1 MSFKSIGTF
10 ISDIQKLKGVAEP
23 LDAIKTAA
31 EGLKGVPNIFK
42 KIAISKSGL
51 TGDFAAAAADV
62 AGLAAAETG
71 ASAATV
77 GFGAALSAA
86 GAAAKAFFVAL
97 ATNPVTYIAAG
108 LAVALAATYKIAHA
122 FDDAVEQ
129 AQNSA
134 SEYQSSQTELSSLN
148 SELETTNSRIKE
160 IQASGTISLTD
171 EAELSKLKSQR
182 SELENQI
189 QLQKQL
195 KDGNQQTA
203 VRDAEKVLTYGNSQ
217 YEGLSHSPHQGTFN
231 TNILDRAQTDLSKLQ
246 ELQAKK
252 KDLESKLLQANYGSA
267 GYKSISKELKKNQSA
282 IDKYSESLSEKTTT
296 IQDQYDTLFSAYQD
310 GNLSSSQIETM
321 RNAYQVL
328 SDIGSVNMTGTEKS
342 LNNLNTF
349 FSSDMGHSGIED
361 YLTRV
366 AKSGGD
372 VNEALA
378 HLGLTAKDLG
388 TNNKD
393 LRAYFNDI
401 AKAAEDASSSVQKV
415 DGSFSGIASAFES
428 QNGGDNLDSF
438 LDFLSKANQLKKAG
452 KTGTDDF
459 QSVSTFMSGSTDI
472 KSSLENYQKNVDYL
486 EKYLSKDKEGTY
498 STTESGMKQWAKDI
512 TEVGNNALAAG
523 KQIETT
529 DDLAKELGTS
539 AGVLELALSAFQDY
553 DISTPFDNLP
563 RAAEN
568 LEKAK
573 AELTSLQEL
582 YDSMDAGDTKK
593 ALGESIDSFQA
604 QIDAANGDLSKL
616 DKDIVL
622 NMKLTYDLAEIQAQI
637 DHVQDIVTN
646 SGDNQSKSENL
657 AELIALKEQKNK
669 ILLEGMNL
677 TEEAVITISPKYKMA
692 NDSIGKLQ
700 GLLATGKDF
709 DGNQLSEKAIVS
721 IQTQISNLSSIKGE
735 ILTAFRDAHPEITAE
750 TDTSVAEATFNEW
763 INSEEGKKV
772 EAKVEAKTD
781 EALQQIADLMGI
793 DLGELKVKLGLD
805 STDAD
810 NKLKATEQSMQS
822 LDDSKVINLSAEDN
836 ASGTIQS
843 VASSVLGIPENE
855 VTNLIAQD
863 DMTGVVLACAS
874 YLGDLPTSVMTQ
886 MMAQD
891 NASGAFQVAVDY
903 VRQLNTTTTTTT
915 TTSGTDGVVAQ
926 LGLVSSAKDSA
937 SGSATVNVSSSGAT
951 STTGQLGTVKAAAS
965 AVGSSNPIVR
975 VAANAAQAISTLG
988 AVSAIRIAG
997 KQFKVAAKDAASN
1010 TLRSIANKVSG
1021 LKGKTITITTI
1032 LKTIKETVF
1041 GGGGNG
1047 KSFNGTA
1054 HFNGTARSQQNSH
1067 ANGTA
1072 KASGDWSLKKDQ
1084 TSLIN
1089 ELGPEIVVRDGKWH
1103 TFNNGYPTFAKLRRG
1118 DIVFN
1123 HKQTEELLKRGYVT
1137 NSHARVYGTNAN
1149 GSPTAF
1155 ASGTAFA
1162 DGSNKNSVDWIEI
1175 VLKRLSTALDK
1186 FTTAAENAYRQ
1197 LDERTAAYAQAIS
1210 QAQKNLAGQRSAYT
1224 AYMKAANEVK
1234 LSESLKARV
1243 RDGGYYVYD
1252 GYSDNEQKL
1261 IEQYKK
1267 YWEAAQDVA
1276 QDIVELDQKIAKLYT
1291 DQFSAIEK
1299 HFDNEMSMLED
1310 YQTEYENKVSIA
1322 EARGHFASSLN
1333 YEDQLAMQQR
1343 IRDKYVLEMNE
1354 LQTQLDKAVSS
1365 GAVKQWSD
1373 EWWSMRLKIEDC
1385 VIGIQKV
1392 DKSVADLQQTMRE
1405 LDWDKFDWAEDRI
1418 SQLTQESDFLID
1430 LLDGKKTVNDD
1441 GSFTDEGNAIA
1452 GLHAANYATYTHQAR
1467 DYADAI
1473 KKIDAELANDP
1484 SNQNLVERREKLLE
1498 LQQKAIKSA
1507 KDEKDAIGD
1516 LIEDGIKKQQDA
1528 FKDLVDSYQDALDSA
1543 KDLYDYQKKIAS
1555 ATEKVSTLEKQL
1567 NAYSGDDSEETRAT
1581 IQKLQKELKE
1591 AQEDLED
1598 TEYDQYVSDLKKLT
1612 DQLQTEHED
1621 FLNARL
1627 DDLQAAV
1634 DEFINSSNIN
1644 SSEIMDTLNKV
1655 SGDVGY
1661 TISDT
1666 LTKSFNTSTNTLGE
1680 LINNV
1685 DISISTLASKIE
1697 SWIRRSNS
1705 ALGHIT
1711 NIKKALYQPSKNTTV
1726 SGKGSKSKN
1735 YKAQGYA
1742 NGGFIAGL
1750 KKVTFDNGDDM
1761 ITVNT
1766 LKKGE
1771 AVLTP
1776 EQTRILTKIAS
1787 VSSNLYDAALS
1798 ASTIPS
1804 LTKMLTA
1811 QPSSNLTSVEVP
1823 NINVTFSL
1831 PNVTNYQEFMNQMQK
1846 DKQYERMMKDM
1857 VLGCI
1862 SGKNSLSKNNY
1873 HWK

>member
-1 MSFKSIGTF
+1 MGSAIT
-10 ISDIQKLKGVAEP
+10 
-23 LDAIKTAA
+23 DANIRELAKDLQ
-31 EGLKGVPNIFK
+31 GIPNIFK
-42 KIAISKSGL
+42 KLAISKSGL
-51 TGDFAAAAADV
+51 TGEAAAAAADV

-97 ATNPVTYIAAG
+97 ATNPITYLVAG
-108 LAVALAATYKIAHA
+108 LTVAAAIAYKTAHA

-160 IQASGTISLTD
+160 IQTSGTISLTD
-171 EAELSKLKSQR
+171 EAELSKLKAQR
-182 SELENQI
+182 TELEQQI
-189 QLQKQL
+189 ALQKQL
-195 KDGNQQTA
+195 NKGKQQTA
-203 VRDAEKVLTYGNSQ
+203 ARDATKVLTDKDIKDTSWDALKSLG
-217 YEGLSHSPHQGTFN
+217 GLHSPHQGAAKVDV
-231 TNILDRAQTDLSKLQ
+231 LESAKSDLSKLQ
-246 ELQAKK
+246 ELQDKK
-252 KDLESKLLQANYGSA
+252 KDLESKLLQADYGSV
-267 GYKSISKELKKNQSA
+267 GYKSISNELQKNQSA
-282 IDKYSESLSEKTTT
+282 IDKYSESLSKKTTT

-310 GNLSSSQIETM
+310 GSLSSSQIKTM
-321 RNAYQVL
+321 REAYQVL

-342 LNNLNTF
+342 LNALNTF
-349 FSSDMGHSGIED
+349 FSSSMGHSGIQD

-366 AKSGGD
+366 AASGGD
-372 VNEALA
+372 VNKALKNLGLSLSDLGLKDNASGAEALSRYF
-378 HLGLTAKDLG
+378 KDL
-388 TNNKD
+388 
-393 LRAYFNDI
+393 
-401 AKAAEDASSSVQKV
+401 AKSAEEASSSIQKV

-459 QSVSTFMSGSTDI
+459 QSVSTFMSGNTDI

-529 DDLAKELGTS
+529 DDLARELGTS

-735 ILTAFRDAHPEITAE
+735 ILTAFRGAHPEITAE

-822 LDDSKVINLSAEDN
+822 LDDSKIINLSAEDN

-1032 LKTIKETVF
+1032 LKTIKKTIF
-1041 GGGGNG
+1041 GDDSGG
-1047 KSFNGTA
+1047 KKFNGTA

-1067 ANGTA
+1067 FNGTA

-1162 DGSNKNSVDWIEI
+1162 DGSNKNSIDWIEI

-1197 LDERTAAYAQAIS
+1197 LDERTVAYSQAIS
-1210 QAQKNLAGQRSAYT
+1210 QAQKNLSGQQSAYT

-1252 GYSDNEQKL
+1252 GYSDDEQKL

-1365 GAVKQWSD
+1365 GAVNQWSD

-1507 KDEKDAIGD
+1507 KDEKNAIGD

-1591 AQEDLED
+1591 AQEDLQD

-1705 ALGHIT
+1705 ALGHVT

>member
-1 MSFKSIGTF
+1 MRQLKDVSSNLDKVTTAAKGL
-10 ISDIQKLKGVAEP
+10 QKLP
-23 LDAIKTAA
+23 D
-31 EGLKGVPNIFK
+31 IFK
-42 KIAISKSGL
+42 KLAISKSGL
-51 TGDFAAAAADV
+51 TGKAASEAAAV
-62 AGLAAAETG
+62 AGLTAAETG
-71 ASAATV
+71 ASAATT
-77 GFGAALSAA
+77 GLGAAFSAA
-86 GAAAKAFFVAL
+86 GASAKSFFVAL
-97 ATNPVTYIAAG
+97 ATNPITYLVAGLTIAA
-108 LAVALAATYKIAHA
+108 AIAYKTAHA

-160 IQASGTISLTD
+160 IQSSGTISLTD
-171 EAELSKLKSQR
+171 EAELSKLQAQR
-182 SELENQI
+182 KELEQ
-189 QLQKQL
+189 QVKYKEKLAKT
-195 KDGNQQTA
+195 KATEAAQTA
-203 VRDAEKVLTYGNSQ
+203 TNALKETNGVKTLSDRDATSFTGPYQHTTSKNVIESVQK
-217 YEGLSHSPHQGTFN
+217 
-231 TNILDRAQTDLSKLQ
+231 DLRKLQ
-246 ELQAKK
+246 ELK
-252 KDLESKLLQANYGSA
+252 KDQQEAYKNFNESGGEDKYRKQVDNYG
-267 GYKSISKELKKNQSA
+267 KE
-282 IDKYSESLSEKTTT
+282 IDEYRDHLSENVSI
-296 IQDQYDTLFSAYQD
+296 IQEQYDTLASAYKKGVLNAD
-310 GNLSSSQIETM
+310 QIEAM
-321 RNAYQVL
+321 RSAKQVL
-328 SDIGSVNMTGTEKS
+328 SDYSSIDMTETEKS

-349 FSSDMGHSGIED
+349 FSSDMGHSGIQD

-388 TNNKD
+388 TNSKD

-486 EKYLSKDKEGTY
+486 EKYLSKDKEGAY

-529 DDLAKELGTS
+529 DDLARELGTS

-646 SGDNQSKSENL
+646 SADDQSKSENY
-657 AELIALKEQKNK
+657 AEMIALQEQKNK
-669 ILLEGMNL
+669 TLMSGMNL
-677 TEEAVITISPKYKMA
+677 TEKAVIEVSPVFKVTDDAIGSLQKMIA
-692 NDSIGKLQ
+692 KGVDKDGKKLTLEKKVKIQ
-700 GLLATGKDF
+700 G
-709 DGNQLSEKAIVS
+709 E
-721 IQTQISNLSSIKGE
+721 ISNLEDMQSVLLEKFHE
-735 ILTAFRDAHPEITAE
+735 THPEITAE
-750 TDTSVAEATFNEW
+750 TDTSEAEATFNEW
-763 INSEEGKKV
+763 VNSEEGKSLKV
-772 EAKVEAKTD
+772 VCDYVVGLQDNPEAMEAAVNYVKDYQEDPDMMDALMNYIKAHQDDPDAVNAWIDYVKQSQENPETKDALMNYIKQYQDDPEMQEAMMNYVLQHQDDPNAVNAWLSYIKQHQDDPDGRTTWLDYLKRNQTPPADSKAGVSYNWKSQSPAKNGTAKVHYNYGGQDAPKN
-781 EALQQIADLMGI
+781 QQAYVTYTIRKKI
-793 DLGELKVKLGLD
+793 IEEKGLD
-805 STDAD
+805 A
-810 NKLKATEQSMQS
+810 
-822 LDDSKVINLSAEDN
+822 V
-836 ASGTIQS
+836 
-843 VASSVLGIPENE
+843 
-855 VTNLIAQD
+855 
-863 DMTGVVLACAS
+863 
-874 YLGDLPTSVMTQ
+874 
-886 MMAQD
+886 
-891 NASGAFQVAVDY
+891 SGA
-903 VRQLNTTTTTTT
+903 
-915 TTSGTDGVVAQ
+915 G
-926 LGLVSSAKDSA
+926 
-937 SGSATVNVSSSGAT
+937 
-951 STTGQLGTVKAAAS
+951 
-965 AVGSSNPIVR
+965 
-975 VAANAAQAISTLG
+975 
-988 AVSAIRIAG
+988 
-997 KQFKVAAKDAASN
+997 
-1010 TLRSIANKVSG
+1010 
-1021 LKGKTITITTI
+1021 
-1032 LKTIKETVF
+1032 
-1041 GGGGNG
+1041 
-1047 KSFNGTA
+1047 FNGTA

-1067 ANGTA
+1067 FNGTA

-1186 FTTAAENAYRQ
+1186 FTTTAENAYRQ

-1210 QAQKNLAGQRSAYT
+1210 QTQKNLAGQRSAYT

-1252 GYSDNEQKL
+1252 GYSDDEQKL

-1354 LQTQLDKAVSS
+1354 LQAQLDKAVSS

-1473 KKIDAELANDP
+1473 KKIDTELANDP

-1666 LTKSFNTSTNTLGE
+1666 LTKSFSTSTNTLGE

-1697 SWIRRSNS
+1697 NWIQRSDSVFGN
-1705 ALGHIT
+1705 IT
-1711 NIKKALYQPSKNTTV
+1711 DHKKTQYQPSKNTTV

-1776 EQTRILTKIAS
+1776 EQTRILTKVAS

>member
-1 MSFKSIGTF
+1 MVDGIK
-10 ISDIQKLKGVAEP
+10 DV
-23 LDAIKTAA
+23 KTAA
-31 EGLKGVPNIFK
+31 KGLENLPNAFK
-42 KIAISKSGL
+42 KLAISKSGL
-51 TGDFAAAAADV
+51 TGEAAAAAADV

-71 ASAATV
+71 ASAATT

-86 GAAAKAFFVAL
+86 GAAAKSFFVTL
-97 ATNPVTYIAAG
+97 AGNPLTWLAASM
-108 LAVALAATYKIAHA
+108 AVAVVAIAKVTSAFKDSVSAAS
-122 FDDAVEQ
+122 DAK
-129 AQNSA
+129 
-134 SEYQSSQTELSSLN
+134 SEYQSATSELSSAQSELDN
-148 SELETTNSRIKE
+148 AQSQLSELKQKMTSVGGFDKLSLVDQAEFQQLRRTTSELEKQVKYKKQLAQIKASTAAE
-160 IQASGTISLTD
+160 TAVSALETKGAKTLSDRDNLSTFFSGQGSGMGNADRASTSKTVIQSVQQD
-171 EAELSKLKSQR
+171 LSKLK
-182 SELENQI
+182 ELQ
-189 QLQKQL
+189 QKQ
-195 KDGNQQTA
+195 Q
-203 VRDAEKVLTYGNSQ
+203 DAYKNLDSAQ
-217 YEGLSHSPHQGTFN
+217 EGFFG
-231 TNILDRAQTDLSKLQ
+231 K
-246 ELQAKK
+246 
-252 KDLESKLLQANYGSA
+252 
-267 GYKSISKELKKNQSA
+267 
-282 IDKYSESLSEKTTT
+282 DKYKRLIDIYGKDIDEYKNNLSENVAV
-296 IQDQYDTLFSAYQD
+296 IQEQYDTLFSAYQK
-310 GNLSSSQIETM
+310 GTLNEEQIASM
-321 RNAYQVL
+321 REAKQIL
-328 SDIGSVNMTGTEKS
+328 SDYSSLDMTGTEKS

-593 ALGESIDSFQA
+593 KLGESIDSFQA

-646 SGDNQSKSENL
+646 SADDQSKSENY
-657 AELIALKEQKNK
+657 AEMIALQEQKNK
-669 ILLEGMNL
+669 TLMAGMNL
-677 TEEAVITISPKYKMA
+677 TEKAVIEVSPAFKVTDDAIGSLQKMIA
-692 NDSIGKLQ
+692 KGVDKDGKKLTLEKKVKIQ
-700 GLLATGKDF
+700 G
-709 DGNQLSEKAIVS
+709 E
-721 IQTQISNLSSIKGE
+721 ISNLEDMQSVLLEKFHE
-735 ILTAFRDAHPEITAE
+735 THPEITAE
-750 TDTSVAEATFNEW
+750 TDTSEAEATFNEW
-763 INSEEGKKV
+763 VNSEEGKSLKV
-772 EAKVEAKTD
+772 VCDYVVGLQDNPDAMEAAVNYVKDYQEDPDMMDALMNYIKAHQDDPDAVNAWINYVKQSQENPETKDALMNYIKQYQDDPEMQEAMMNYVLQHQDDPNAVNAWLSYIKQHQDDPDGRTTWLTYLKNGQEPPAPKSTNVNYNKGSQASPAPKNTNVNYNKGSQASPVPKSTNVNYNKGSQAAPSSKDAHVNYKKGSQEKPSNLFAKVF
-781 EALQQIADLMGI
+781 
-793 DLGELKVKLGLD
+793 
-805 STDAD
+805 
-810 NKLKATEQSMQS
+810 
-822 LDDSKVINLSAEDN
+822 
-836 ASGTIQS
+836 
-843 VASSVLGIPENE
+843 
-855 VTNLIAQD
+855 
-863 DMTGVVLACAS
+863 
-874 YLGDLPTSVMTQ
+874 Y
-886 MMAQD
+886 
-891 NASGAFQVAVDY
+891 
-903 VRQLNTTTTTTT
+903 
-915 TTSGTDGVVAQ
+915 
-926 LGLVSSAKDSA
+926 
-937 SGSATVNVSSSGAT
+937 
-951 STTGQLGTVKAAAS
+951 
-965 AVGSSNPIVR
+965 
-975 VAANAAQAISTLG
+975 TL
-988 AVSAIRIAG
+988 
-997 KQFKVAAKDAASN
+997 
-1010 TLRSIANKVSG
+1010 T
-1021 LKGKTITITTI
+1021 
-1032 LKTIKETVF
+1032 
-1041 GGGGNG
+1041 GGNNA
-1047 KSFNGTA
+1047 NGTA

-1067 ANGTA
+1067 FNGTA

-1162 DGSNKNSVDWIEI
+1162 DGSNKNSIDWIEI

-1197 LDERTAAYAQAIS
+1197 LDERTVAYSQAIS
-1210 QAQKNLAGQRSAYT
+1210 QAQKNLSGQQSAYT

-1252 GYSDNEQKL
+1252 GYSDDEQKL

-1333 YEDQLAMQQR
+1333 YENQLAMQQR

-1507 KDEKDAIGD
+1507 KDEKNAIGD

-1591 AQEDLED
+1591 AQEDLQD

-1705 ALGHIT
+1705 ALGHVT
-1711 NIKKALYQPSKNTTV
+1711 NIKKTHYQPSKNTTV

>member
-1 MSFKSIGTF
+1 MVEGIK
-10 ISDIQKLKGVAEP
+10 DVKAAAKGLEN
-23 LDAIKTAA
+23 L
-31 EGLKGVPNIFK
+31 PNVFK
-42 KIAISKSGL
+42 KLAISKSGL
-51 TGDFAAAAADV
+51 TGEAAAAAADV

-86 GAAAKAFFVAL
+86 GAAAKSFFVTVAGNPLTWL
-97 ATNPVTYIAAG
+97 AASM
-108 LAVALAATYKIAHA
+108 AVAVVAIAKVTSAFKDSVSAAS
-122 FDDAVEQ
+122 DAK
-129 AQNSA
+129 
-134 SEYQSSQTELSSLN
+134 SEYQSATSELSSAQSELDSAQSQLSELKQKIASVGGFDKLSLVDQAEFQQLRRTT
-148 SELETTNSRIKE
+148 SELEKQVEYKKQLAKIK
-160 IQASGTISLTD
+160 ASTA
-171 EAELSKLKSQR
+171 AETAASALETKGAKTLSDRDNLSAFSSGQGSGMGNADRSSASKTVVQSVQQDLNKLK
-182 SELENQI
+182 ELQ
-189 QLQKQL
+189 QKQQDAYKNL
-195 KDGNQQTA
+195 DTAQEGFFGKDKYK
-203 VRDAEKVLTYGNSQ
+203 RLIDIYG
-217 YEGLSHSPHQGTFN
+217 
-231 TNILDRAQTDLSKLQ
+231 
-246 ELQAKK
+246 
-252 KDLESKLLQANYGSA
+252 KDIDE
-267 GYKSISKELKKNQSA
+267 YKSN
-282 IDKYSESLSEKTTT
+282 LSENVAV
-296 IQDQYDTLFSAYQD
+296 IQEQYDTLYSAYQK
-310 GNLSSSQIETM
+310 GILSPEQIETM
-321 RNAYQVL
+321 RQAKQAL
-328 SDIGSVNMTGTEKS
+328 SDYSSLDMSGTEKS
-342 LNNLNTF
+342 LNNLNTY
-349 FSSDMGHSGIED
+349 FSSEMGHSGIQD

-372 VNEALA
+372 VNQALA
-378 HLGLTAKDLG
+378 RLGLTAKDLG
-388 TNNKD
+388 TNSKD
-393 LRAYFNDI
+393 LRSYFNDI

-415 DGSFSGIASAFES
+415 DGSFSGIATAFDS

-438 LDFLSKANQLKKAG
+438 LDFLSQANQLKKAG

-459 QSVSTFMSGSTDI
+459 QSVSTFMSGNTDI
-472 KSSLENYQKNVDYL
+472 KSSLESYQKNIDYL
-486 EKYLSKDKEGTY
+486 EKYLSKDKEGAY

-529 DDLAKELGTS
+529 DDLARELGTS

-593 ALGESIDSFQA
+593 KLGESIDSFQA

-637 DHVQDIVTN
+637 DNVQEIVKN
-646 SGDNQSKSENL
+646 SADDQSKSENY
-657 AELIALKEQKNK
+657 AEMIALQEQKNK
-669 ILLEGMNL
+669 TLMAGMNL
-677 TEEAVITISPKYKMA
+677 TEKAVIEISPAFKVTDDAIGSLQKMIA
-692 NDSIGKLQ
+692 KGVDKDGKKLTLEKKVKIQ
-700 GLLATGKDF
+700 G
-709 DGNQLSEKAIVS
+709 E
-721 IQTQISNLSSIKGE
+721 ISNLEDMQSVLLEKFHE
-735 ILTAFRDAHPEITAE
+735 THPEITAE
-750 TDTSVAEATFNEW
+750 TDTSEAEATFNEW
-763 INSEEGKKV
+763 VNSEEGKSLKV
-772 EAKVEAKTD
+772 VCDYVVGLQDDPDAMEAAVNYVKDYQEDPDMMDALMNYIKAHQDDPDAVNAWINYVKQSQENPETKDALMNYIKQYQDDPEMQEAMMNYVLQHQDDPNAVNAWLSYIKQHQDDPDGRTTWLTYLKNGQEPPAPKSTNVNYNKGSQASPAPKSTNVNYNKGSQASPAPKSTNVNYNKGSQAAPSSKDANVNYKKGSQEKPSNLFAKVFYT
-781 EALQQIADLMGI
+781 L
-793 DLGELKVKLGLD
+793 
-805 STDAD
+805 
-810 NKLKATEQSMQS
+810 
-822 LDDSKVINLSAEDN
+822 
-836 ASGTIQS
+836 
-843 VASSVLGIPENE
+843 
-855 VTNLIAQD
+855 
-863 DMTGVVLACAS
+863 TG
-874 YLGDLPTSVMTQ
+874 
-886 MMAQD
+886 
-891 NASGAFQVAVDY
+891 
-903 VRQLNTTTTTTT
+903 
-915 TTSGTDGVVAQ
+915 
-926 LGLVSSAKDSA
+926 
-937 SGSATVNVSSSGAT
+937 
-951 STTGQLGTVKAAAS
+951 
-965 AVGSSNPIVR
+965 
-975 VAANAAQAISTLG
+975 
-988 AVSAIRIAG
+988 
-997 KQFKVAAKDAASN
+997 
-1010 TLRSIANKVSG
+1010 
-1021 LKGKTITITTI
+1021 
-1032 LKTIKETVF
+1032 
-1041 GGGGNG
+1041 G

-1054 HFNGTARSQQNSH
+1054 HFNGTARPQQNSH
-1067 ANGTA
+1067 FNGTA

-1175 VLKRLSTALDK
+1175 VLKRLSTALTK
-1186 FTTAAENAYRQ
+1186 FTTAAENAYHQ
-1197 LDERTAAYAQAIS
+1197 LDERTVAYSQAIS
-1210 QAQKNLAGQRSAYT
+1210 QAQKNLSGQRSAYT

-1252 GYSDNEQKL
+1252 GYSDDEQKL

-1343 IRDKYVLEMNE
+1343 IRDKYTLEMNE

-1452 GLHAANYATYTHQAR
+1452 GLHAANYATYTHQAQ
-1467 DYADAI
+1467 DYADEI
-1473 KKIDAELANDP
+1473 KKINAELANDP

-1591 AQEDLED
+1591 AQEDLQD

-1666 LTKSFNTSTNTLGE
+1666 LTKSFSTSTNTLGE

-1697 SWIRRSNS
+1697 NWIQRSDS
-1705 ALGHIT
+1705 AFGNIT
-1711 NIKKALYQPSKNTTV
+1711 DRKKTQYQPSKNTTV

>member
-1 MSFKSIGTF
+1 M
-10 ISDIQKLKGVAEP
+10 
-23 LDAIKTAA
+23 
-31 EGLKGVPNIFK
+31 
-42 KIAISKSGL
+42 
-51 TGDFAAAAADV
+51 
-62 AGLAAAETG
+62 
-71 ASAATV
+71 
-77 GFGAALSAA
+77 
-86 GAAAKAFFVAL
+86 
-97 ATNPVTYIAAG
+97 
-108 LAVALAATYKIAHA
+108 
-122 FDDAVEQ
+122 
-129 AQNSA
+129 
-134 SEYQSSQTELSSLN
+134 SSLN

-160 IQASGTISLTD
+160 IQSSGTISLTD
-171 EAELSKLKSQR
+171 EAELSKLQAQR
-182 SELENQI
+182 KELEQ
-189 QLQKQL
+189 QVKYKEKLAKT
-195 KDGNQQTA
+195 KATEAAQTA
-203 VRDAEKVLTYGNSQ
+203 TNALKETNGVKTLSDRDATSFTGPYQHTTSKNVIESVQK
-217 YEGLSHSPHQGTFN
+217 
-231 TNILDRAQTDLSKLQ
+231 DLRKLQ
-246 ELQAKK
+246 ELK
-252 KDLESKLLQANYGSA
+252 KDQQEAYKNFNESGGEDKYRKQVDNYG
-267 GYKSISKELKKNQSA
+267 KE
-282 IDKYSESLSEKTTT
+282 IDEYRDHLSENVSI
-296 IQDQYDTLFSAYQD
+296 IQEQYDTLASAYKKGVLNAD
-310 GNLSSSQIETM
+310 QIEAM
-321 RNAYQVL
+321 RSAKQVL
-328 SDIGSVNMTGTEKS
+328 SDYSSIDMTETEKS

-349 FSSDMGHSGIED
+349 FSSDMGHSGIQD

-388 TNNKD
+388 TNSKD

-486 EKYLSKDKEGTY
+486 EKYLSKDKEGAY

-529 DDLAKELGTS
+529 DDLARELGTS

-646 SGDNQSKSENL
+646 SADDQSKSENY
-657 AELIALKEQKNK
+657 AEMIALQEQKNK
-669 ILLEGMNL
+669 TLMSGMNL
-677 TEEAVITISPKYKMA
+677 TEKAVIEVSPVFKVTDDAIGSLQKMIA
-692 NDSIGKLQ
+692 KGVDKDGKKLTLEKKVKIQ
-700 GLLATGKDF
+700 G
-709 DGNQLSEKAIVS
+709 E
-721 IQTQISNLSSIKGE
+721 ISNLEDMQSVLLEKFHE
-735 ILTAFRDAHPEITAE
+735 THPEITAE
-750 TDTSVAEATFNEW
+750 TDTSEAEATFNEW
-763 INSEEGKKV
+763 VNSEEGKSLKV
-772 EAKVEAKTD
+772 VCDYVVGLQDNPEAMEAAVNYVKDYQEDPDMMDALMNYIKAHQDDPDAVNAWIDYVKQSQENPETKDALMNYIKQYQDDPEMQEAMMNYVLQHQDDPNAVNAWLSYIKQHQDDPDGRTTWLDYLKRNQTPPADSKAGVSYNWKSQSPAKNGTAKVHYNYGGQDAPKN
-781 EALQQIADLMGI
+781 QQAYVTYTIRKKI
-793 DLGELKVKLGLD
+793 IEEKGLD
-805 STDAD
+805 A
-810 NKLKATEQSMQS
+810 
-822 LDDSKVINLSAEDN
+822 V
-836 ASGTIQS
+836 
-843 VASSVLGIPENE
+843 
-855 VTNLIAQD
+855 
-863 DMTGVVLACAS
+863 
-874 YLGDLPTSVMTQ
+874 
-886 MMAQD
+886 
-891 NASGAFQVAVDY
+891 SGA
-903 VRQLNTTTTTTT
+903 
-915 TTSGTDGVVAQ
+915 G
-926 LGLVSSAKDSA
+926 
-937 SGSATVNVSSSGAT
+937 
-951 STTGQLGTVKAAAS
+951 
-965 AVGSSNPIVR
+965 
-975 VAANAAQAISTLG
+975 
-988 AVSAIRIAG
+988 
-997 KQFKVAAKDAASN
+997 
-1010 TLRSIANKVSG
+1010 
-1021 LKGKTITITTI
+1021 
-1032 LKTIKETVF
+1032 
-1041 GGGGNG
+1041 
-1047 KSFNGTA
+1047 FNGTA

-1067 ANGTA
+1067 FNGTA

-1186 FTTAAENAYRQ
+1186 FTTTAENAYRQ

-1210 QAQKNLAGQRSAYT
+1210 QTQKNLAGQRSAYT

-1252 GYSDNEQKL
+1252 GYSDDEQKL

-1354 LQTQLDKAVSS
+1354 LQAQLDKAVSS

-1473 KKIDAELANDP
+1473 KKIDTELANDP

-1666 LTKSFNTSTNTLGE
+1666 LTKSFSTSTNTLGE

-1697 SWIRRSNS
+1697 NWIQRSDSVFGN
-1705 ALGHIT
+1705 IT
-1711 NIKKALYQPSKNTTV
+1711 DHKKTQYQPSKNTTV

-1776 EQTRILTKIAS
+1776 EQTRILTKVAS

>member
-1 MSFKSIGTF
+1 M
-10 ISDIQKLKGVAEP
+10 
-23 LDAIKTAA
+23 
-31 EGLKGVPNIFK
+31 
-42 KIAISKSGL
+42 
-51 TGDFAAAAADV
+51 TGEAAAAAADV

-71 ASAATV
+71 ASAATT

-86 GAAAKAFFVAL
+86 GAAAKSFFVTL
-97 ATNPVTYIAAG
+97 AGNPLTWLAASM
-108 LAVALAATYKIAHA
+108 AVAVVAIAKVTSAFKDSVSAAS
-122 FDDAVEQ
+122 DAK
-129 AQNSA
+129 
-134 SEYQSSQTELSSLN
+134 SEYQSATSELSSAQSELDN
-148 SELETTNSRIKE
+148 AQSQLSELKQKMTSVGGFDKLSLVDQAEFQQLRRTTSELEKQVKYKKQLAQIKASTAAE
-160 IQASGTISLTD
+160 TAVSALETKGAKTLSDRDNLSTFFSGQGSGMGNADRASTSKTVIQSVQQD
-171 EAELSKLKSQR
+171 LSKLK
-182 SELENQI
+182 ELQ
-189 QLQKQL
+189 QKQ
-195 KDGNQQTA
+195 Q
-203 VRDAEKVLTYGNSQ
+203 DAYKNLDSAQ
-217 YEGLSHSPHQGTFN
+217 EGFFG
-231 TNILDRAQTDLSKLQ
+231 K
-246 ELQAKK
+246 
-252 KDLESKLLQANYGSA
+252 
-267 GYKSISKELKKNQSA
+267 
-282 IDKYSESLSEKTTT
+282 DKYKRLIDIYGKDIDEYKNNLSENVAV
-296 IQDQYDTLFSAYQD
+296 IQEQYDTLFSAYQK
-310 GNLSSSQIETM
+310 GTLNEEQIASM
-321 RNAYQVL
+321 REAKQIL
-328 SDIGSVNMTGTEKS
+328 SDYSSLDMTGTEKS
-342 LNNLNTF
+342 LNNLHTF

-593 ALGESIDSFQA
+593 KLGESIDSFQA

-646 SGDNQSKSENL
+646 SADDQSKSENY
-657 AELIALKEQKNK
+657 AEMIALQEQKNK
-669 ILLEGMNL
+669 TLMAGMNL
-677 TEEAVITISPKYKMA
+677 TEKAVIEVSPAFKVTDDAIGSLQKMIA
-692 NDSIGKLQ
+692 KGVDKDGKKLTLEKKVKIQ
-700 GLLATGKDF
+700 G
-709 DGNQLSEKAIVS
+709 E
-721 IQTQISNLSSIKGE
+721 ISNLEDMQSVLLEKFHE
-735 ILTAFRDAHPEITAE
+735 THPEITAE
-750 TDTSVAEATFNEW
+750 TDTSEAEATFNEW
-763 INSEEGKKV
+763 VNSEEGKSLKV
-772 EAKVEAKTD
+772 VCDYVVGLQDNPDAMEAAVNYVKDYQEDPDMMDALMNYIKAHQDDPDAVNAWINYVKQSQENPETKDALMNYIKQYQDDPEMQEAMMNYVLQHQDDPNAVNAWLSYIKQHQDDPDGRTTWLTYLKNGQEPPAPKSTNVNYNKGSQASPAPKNTNVNYNKGSQASPVPKSTNVNYNKGSQAAPSSKDAHVNYKKGSQEKPSNLFAKVF
-781 EALQQIADLMGI
+781 
-793 DLGELKVKLGLD
+793 
-805 STDAD
+805 
-810 NKLKATEQSMQS
+810 
-822 LDDSKVINLSAEDN
+822 
-836 ASGTIQS
+836 
-843 VASSVLGIPENE
+843 
-855 VTNLIAQD
+855 
-863 DMTGVVLACAS
+863 
-874 YLGDLPTSVMTQ
+874 Y
-886 MMAQD
+886 
-891 NASGAFQVAVDY
+891 
-903 VRQLNTTTTTTT
+903 
-915 TTSGTDGVVAQ
+915 
-926 LGLVSSAKDSA
+926 
-937 SGSATVNVSSSGAT
+937 
-951 STTGQLGTVKAAAS
+951 
-965 AVGSSNPIVR
+965 
-975 VAANAAQAISTLG
+975 TL
-988 AVSAIRIAG
+988 
-997 KQFKVAAKDAASN
+997 
-1010 TLRSIANKVSG
+1010 T
-1021 LKGKTITITTI
+1021 
-1032 LKTIKETVF
+1032 
-1041 GGGGNG
+1041 GGNHA
-1047 KSFNGTA
+1047 NGTA

-1067 ANGTA
+1067 FNGTA

-1162 DGSNKNSVDWIEI
+1162 DGSNKNSIDWIEI

-1197 LDERTAAYAQAIS
+1197 LDERTVAYSQAIS
-1210 QAQKNLAGQRSAYT
+1210 QAQKNLSGQQSAYT

-1252 GYSDNEQKL
+1252 GYSDDEQKL

-1333 YEDQLAMQQR
+1333 YENQLAMQQR

-1392 DKSVADLQQTMRE
+1392 NKSVADLQQTMRE

-1473 KKIDAELANDP
+1473 KKIDAELAHDP

-1507 KDEKDAIGD
+1507 KDEKNAIGD

-1591 AQEDLED
+1591 AQEDLQD

-1705 ALGHIT
+1705 ALGHVT
-1711 NIKKALYQPSKNTTV
+1711 NIKKTHYQPSKNTTV

-1776 EQTRILTKIAS
+1776 DQTRILTKIAS

-1811 QPSSNLTSVEVP
+1811 QPSSNMTSVEVP

>member
-31 EGLKGVPNIFK
+31 KGLQGIPNIFK
-42 KIAISKSGL
+42 KLAISKSGL
-51 TGDFAAAAADV
+51 TGEAAAAAADV

-71 ASAATV
+71 ASAATT

-86 GAAAKAFFVAL
+86 GAAAKSFFVTL
-97 ATNPVTYIAAG
+97 AGNPLTWLAASM
-108 LAVALAATYKIAHA
+108 AVAVVAIAKVTSAFKDSVSAAS
-122 FDDAVEQ
+122 DAK
-129 AQNSA
+129 
-134 SEYQSSQTELSSLN
+134 SEYQSATSELSSAQSELDN
-148 SELETTNSRIKE
+148 AQSQLSELKQKMTSVGGFDKLSLVDQAEFQQLRRTTSELEKQVTYKKQLAQIKASTAAE
-160 IQASGTISLTD
+160 TAVSALETKGAKTLSDRYNLSTFSSGQGSGMGNADRASTSKTVIQSVQQD
-171 EAELSKLKSQR
+171 LSKLK
-182 SELENQI
+182 ELQ
-189 QLQKQL
+189 QKQ
-195 KDGNQQTA
+195 Q
-203 VRDAEKVLTYGNSQ
+203 DAYKNLDSAQ
-217 YEGLSHSPHQGTFN
+217 EGFFG
-231 TNILDRAQTDLSKLQ
+231 K
-246 ELQAKK
+246 
-252 KDLESKLLQANYGSA
+252 
-267 GYKSISKELKKNQSA
+267 
-282 IDKYSESLSEKTTT
+282 DKYKRLIDIYGKDIDEYKNNLSENVAV
-296 IQDQYDTLFSAYQD
+296 IQEQYDTLFSAYQK
-310 GNLSSSQIETM
+310 GTLNEEQIASM
-321 RNAYQVL
+321 REAKQIL
-328 SDIGSVNMTGTEKS
+328 SDYSSLDMTGTEKS

-593 ALGESIDSFQA
+593 KLGESIDSFQA

-646 SGDNQSKSENL
+646 SADDQSKSENY
-657 AELIALKEQKNK
+657 AEMIALQEQKNK
-669 ILLEGMNL
+669 TLMAGMNL
-677 TEEAVITISPKYKMA
+677 TEKAVIEVSPAFKVTDDAIGSLQKMIA
-692 NDSIGKLQ
+692 KGVDKDGKKLTLEKKVKIQ
-700 GLLATGKDF
+700 G
-709 DGNQLSEKAIVS
+709 E
-721 IQTQISNLSSIKGE
+721 ISNLEDMQSVLLEKFHE
-735 ILTAFRDAHPEITAE
+735 THPEITAE
-750 TDTSVAEATFNEW
+750 TDTSEAEATFNEW
-763 INSEEGKKV
+763 VNSEEGKSLKV
-772 EAKVEAKTD
+772 VCDYVVGLQDNPDAMEAAVNYVKDYQEDPDMMDALMNYIKAHQDDPDAVNAWINYVKQSQENPETKDALMNYIKQYQDDPEMQEAMMNYVLQHQDDPNAVNAWLSYIKQHQDDPDGRTTWLTYLKNGQEPPAPKSTNVNYNKGSQASPAPKNTNVNYNKGSQASPVPKSTNVNYNKGSQAAPSSKDAHVNYKKGSQEKPSNLFAKVF
-781 EALQQIADLMGI
+781 
-793 DLGELKVKLGLD
+793 
-805 STDAD
+805 
-810 NKLKATEQSMQS
+810 
-822 LDDSKVINLSAEDN
+822 
-836 ASGTIQS
+836 
-843 VASSVLGIPENE
+843 
-855 VTNLIAQD
+855 
-863 DMTGVVLACAS
+863 
-874 YLGDLPTSVMTQ
+874 Y
-886 MMAQD
+886 
-891 NASGAFQVAVDY
+891 
-903 VRQLNTTTTTTT
+903 
-915 TTSGTDGVVAQ
+915 
-926 LGLVSSAKDSA
+926 
-937 SGSATVNVSSSGAT
+937 
-951 STTGQLGTVKAAAS
+951 
-965 AVGSSNPIVR
+965 
-975 VAANAAQAISTLG
+975 TL
-988 AVSAIRIAG
+988 
-997 KQFKVAAKDAASN
+997 
-1010 TLRSIANKVSG
+1010 T
-1021 LKGKTITITTI
+1021 
-1032 LKTIKETVF
+1032 
-1041 GGGGNG
+1041 GGNHA
-1047 KSFNGTA
+1047 NGTA

-1067 ANGTA
+1067 FNGTA

-1137 NSHARVYGTNAN
+1137 NSHARVYGTNAS

-1162 DGSNKNSVDWIEI
+1162 DGSNKNSIDWIEI

-1197 LDERTAAYAQAIS
+1197 LDERTVAYSQAIS
-1210 QAQKNLAGQRSAYT
+1210 QAQKNLSGQQSAYT

-1252 GYSDNEQKL
+1252 GYSDDEQKL

-1591 AQEDLED
+1591 AQEDLQD

-1711 NIKKALYQPSKNTTV
+1711 NIKKAPYQPSKNTTV

>member
-1 MSFKSIGTF
+1 MGSAIT
-10 ISDIQKLKGVAEP
+10 
-23 LDAIKTAA
+23 DANIRELAKDLQ
-31 EGLKGVPNIFK
+31 GIPNIFK
-42 KIAISKSGL
+42 KLAISKSGL
-51 TGDFAAAAADV
+51 TGKAAAAAADV

-71 ASAATV
+71 ASAATT

-86 GAAAKAFFVAL
+86 GAAAKSFFVTL
-97 ATNPVTYIAAG
+97 AGNPLTWLAASM
-108 LAVALAATYKIAHA
+108 AVAVVVIAKVTSAFKDSVSAAS
-122 FDDAVEQ
+122 DAK
-129 AQNSA
+129 
-134 SEYQSSQTELSSLN
+134 SEYQSATSELSSAQ
-148 SELETTNSRIKE
+148 SELDNAQSQLSELKQKMTSVGGFDKLSLVDQAEFQQLRRTTSELKKQVKYKKQLVQIKASTAAETAVSALETKGAKTLSDRDNLSTFSSGQGSGMGNADRASTSKTV
-160 IQASGTISLTD
+160 IQSVQQD
-171 EAELSKLKSQR
+171 LSKLK
-182 SELENQI
+182 ELQ
-189 QLQKQL
+189 QKQ
-195 KDGNQQTA
+195 Q
-203 VRDAEKVLTYGNSQ
+203 DAYKNLDSAQ
-217 YEGLSHSPHQGTFN
+217 EGFFG
-231 TNILDRAQTDLSKLQ
+231 K
-246 ELQAKK
+246 
-252 KDLESKLLQANYGSA
+252 
-267 GYKSISKELKKNQSA
+267 
-282 IDKYSESLSEKTTT
+282 DKYKRLIDIYGKDIDEYKNNLSENVAV
-296 IQDQYDTLFSAYQD
+296 IQEQYDTLFSAYQK
-310 GNLSSSQIETM
+310 GALNEEQIASM
-321 RNAYQVL
+321 REAKQIL
-328 SDIGSVNMTGTEKS
+328 SDYSSLDMTGTEKS

-378 HLGLTAKDLG
+378 RLGLTAKDLG

-393 LRAYFNDI
+393 LRTYFNDI

-593 ALGESIDSFQA
+593 KLGESIDSFQA

-646 SGDNQSKSENL
+646 SADDQSKSENY
-657 AELIALKEQKNK
+657 AEMIALQEQKNK
-669 ILLEGMNL
+669 TLMAGMNL
-677 TEEAVITISPKYKMA
+677 TEKAVIEVSPAFKVTDDAIGSLQKMIA
-692 NDSIGKLQ
+692 KGVDKDGKKLTLEKKVKIQ
-700 GLLATGKDF
+700 G
-709 DGNQLSEKAIVS
+709 E
-721 IQTQISNLSSIKGE
+721 ISNLEDMQSVLLEKFHE
-735 ILTAFRDAHPEITAE
+735 THPEITAE
-750 TDTSVAEATFNEW
+750 TDTSEAEATFNEW
-763 INSEEGKKV
+763 VNSEEGKSLKV
-772 EAKVEAKTD
+772 VCDYVVGLQDNPEAMEAAVNYVKDYQEDPDMMDALMNYIKAHQDDPDAVKAWIDYVKQSQENPETKDALMNYIKQYQDDPEMQEAMMNYVLQHQDDPNAVNAWLSYIKQHQDDPDGRTTWLTYLKNGQEPPAPKSTNVNYNKGSQASPAPKNTNVNYNKGSQASPVPKSTNVNYNKGSQAAPSSKDAHVNYKKGSQEKPSNLFAKVF
-781 EALQQIADLMGI
+781 
-793 DLGELKVKLGLD
+793 
-805 STDAD
+805 
-810 NKLKATEQSMQS
+810 
-822 LDDSKVINLSAEDN
+822 
-836 ASGTIQS
+836 
-843 VASSVLGIPENE
+843 
-855 VTNLIAQD
+855 
-863 DMTGVVLACAS
+863 
-874 YLGDLPTSVMTQ
+874 Y
-886 MMAQD
+886 
-891 NASGAFQVAVDY
+891 
-903 VRQLNTTTTTTT
+903 
-915 TTSGTDGVVAQ
+915 
-926 LGLVSSAKDSA
+926 
-937 SGSATVNVSSSGAT
+937 
-951 STTGQLGTVKAAAS
+951 
-965 AVGSSNPIVR
+965 
-975 VAANAAQAISTLG
+975 TL
-988 AVSAIRIAG
+988 
-997 KQFKVAAKDAASN
+997 
-1010 TLRSIANKVSG
+1010 T
-1021 LKGKTITITTI
+1021 
-1032 LKTIKETVF
+1032 
-1041 GGGGNG
+1041 GGNNA
-1047 KSFNGTA
+1047 NGTA

-1067 ANGTA
+1067 FNGTA

-1162 DGSNKNSVDWIEI
+1162 DGSNKNSIDWIEI

-1197 LDERTAAYAQAIS
+1197 LDERTVAYSQAIS
-1210 QAQKNLAGQRSAYT
+1210 QAQKNLSGQQSAYT

-1252 GYSDNEQKL
+1252 GYSDDEQKL

-1591 AQEDLED
+1591 AQEDLQD

>member
-1 MSFKSIGTF
+1 M
-10 ISDIQKLKGVAEP
+10 
-23 LDAIKTAA
+23 
-31 EGLKGVPNIFK
+31 
-42 KIAISKSGL
+42 
-51 TGDFAAAAADV
+51 TGEAAAAAANV

-86 GAAAKAFFVAL
+86 GAAAKAFLVSL
-97 ATNPVTYIAAG
+97 ATNPVTWIVA
-108 LAVALAATYKIAHA
+108 ALAAAAAVAYKTAHA

-148 SELETTNSRIKE
+148 SELDTTNSRIKE

-171 EAELSKLKSQR
+171 EAELSKLKAQR
-182 SELENQI
+182 TELEQQI
-189 QLQKQL
+189 ALQKQL
-195 KDGNQQTA
+195 NKGKQQTA
-203 VRDAEKVLTYGNSQ
+203 AKDATKVLTDKDIKDTSWDALKSLG
-217 YEGLSHSPHQGTFN
+217 GLHSPHQGAVKVDV
-231 TNILDRAQTDLSKLQ
+231 LESAKSDLSKLQ
-246 ELQAKK
+246 ELQSKK
-252 KDLESKLLQANYGSA
+252 KDLESKLLQADYGSA
-267 GYKSISKELKKNQSA
+267 GYKSISNELQKNQKA

-310 GNLSSSQIETM
+310 GSLSSSQIKTM
-321 RNAYQVL
+321 REAYQVL

-342 LNNLNTF
+342 LNALNTF
-349 FSSDMGHSGIED
+349 FSSSMGHSGIQD

-366 AKSGGD
+366 AASGGD
-372 VNEALA
+372 VNKALKNLGLSLSDLGLKDNASGAEALSRYF
-378 HLGLTAKDLG
+378 KDL
-388 TNNKD
+388 
-393 LRAYFNDI
+393 
-401 AKAAEDASSSVQKV
+401 AKSAEEASSSIQKV
-415 DGSFSGIASAFES
+415 DGSFSGIATAFES

-438 LDFLSKANQLKKAG
+438 LDFLSQANQLKEAG

-459 QSVSTFMSGSTDI
+459 QSVSTFLSGNADI

-486 EKYLSKDKEGTY
+486 EKYLSKGSDGAY
-498 STTESGMKQWAKDI
+498 STTASGMKQWAKDI

-573 AELTSLQEL
+573 TELSSLQEL
-582 YDSMDAGDTKK
+582 YDSMDAGDTKNK
-593 ALGESIDSFQA
+593 LGESIDSFQA

-637 DHVQDIVTN
+637 DHVQEIVKN

-657 AELIALKEQKNK
+657 AELIALQEQKNK
-669 ILLEGMNL
+669 TLMSGMNL
-677 TEEAVITISPKYKMA
+677 TEKAVIEISPEYKMA

-700 GLLATGKDF
+700 GLLASGKDVN
-709 DGNQLSEKAIVS
+709 GNKLSEEAIVT
-721 IQTQISNLSSIKGE
+721 IQTQIANLSALKGE
-735 ILTAFRDAHPEITAE
+735 ILTAFNDAHPEITAE

-772 EAKVEAKTD
+772 EAQVEAKTD
-781 EALQQIADLMGI
+781 EALQQVADLLGM

-805 STDAD
+805 SEDAD

-822 LDDSKVINLSAEDN
+822 LDGNKVISLIAQDD

-843 VASSVLGIPENE
+843 VASAVLGIPENE

-863 DMTGVVLACAS
+863 DMTAVVLACVS
-874 YLGDLPTSVMTQ
+874 YLGDLPTSVVTQ

-891 NASGAFQVAVDY
+891 DASGALSVAVAY
-903 VRQLNTTTTTTT
+903 AKQLNTTTTTTA
-915 TTSGTDGVVAQ
+915 TTSGVDGVLAE
-926 LGLVSSAKDSA
+926 LGLVSSAKDGA
-937 SGSATVNVSSSGAT
+937 NGSAIVNVSSSGASGT
-951 STTGQLGTVKAAAS
+951 AGQLGTVKAAAS
-965 AVGSSNPIVR
+965 AVGSSNPVVR
-975 VAANAAQAISTLG
+975 VAANALAATTTL
-988 AVSAIRIAG
+988 AMVSAIRIAG
-997 KQFKVAAKDAASN
+997 KQFKVVANDAASAAIGRIKN
-1010 TLRSIANKVSG
+1010 SVSG
-1021 LKGKTITITTI
+1021 LRDKRITITTVF
-1032 LKTIKETVF
+1032 KTIKETIIKAVT
-1041 GGGGNG
+1041 GQNA
-1047 KSFNGTA
+1047 NGTA
-1054 HFNGTARSQQNSH
+1054 HFNGTARARPNAH

-1149 GSPTAF
+1149 GSPTSFAAGTAF
-1155 ASGTAFA
+1155 ASGTALA
-1162 DGSNKNSVDWIEI
+1162 DGTNKNTIDWIEVI
-1175 VLKRLSTALDK
+1175 LKRLSTALDK

-1197 LDERTAAYAQAIS
+1197 LDERSVAYSQAIA
-1210 QAQKNLAGQRSAYT
+1210 QAQKNLSGQRSAYT

-1252 GYSDNEQKL
+1252 GYSDDEQKL

-1310 YQTEYENKVSIA
+1310 YQTEYENSVSIA
-1322 EARGHFASSLN
+1322 EARGRFASSLN

-1343 IRDKYVLEMNE
+1343 IRDKYALEMDE

-1365 GAVKQWSD
+1365 GAVRQWSD

-1392 DKSVADLQQTMRE
+1392 DKSVAELQQTMRE

-1430 LLDGKKTVNDD
+1430 LLDGKDTVNDD
-1441 GSFTDEGNAIA
+1441 GSFTDEGKAIA

-1467 DYADAI
+1467 DYADEM

-1484 SNQNLVERREKLLE
+1484 SNQNLIERREKLLE

-1543 KDLYDYQKKIAS
+1543 QDLYDYQKKIAS

-1591 AQEDLED
+1591 AQEDLQD

-1612 DQLQTEHED
+1612 DQLESDHEK

-1627 DDLQAAV
+1627 DDLQSAV
-1634 DEFINSSNIN
+1634 DEFINTANIN

-1655 SGDVGY
+1655 SSDVGY

-1666 LTKSFNTSTNTLGE
+1666 LTKSFSKSTDTLGG
-1680 LINNV
+1680 LINSVNF
-1685 DISISTLASKIE
+1685 SIVSLQTTLENLTQNGIF
-1697 SWIRRSNS
+1697 
-1705 ALGHIT
+1705 GHIT
-1711 NIKKALYQPSKNTTV
+1711 NVKKVNLPISASTV
-1726 SGKGSKSKN
+1726 TGSGSKSKN
-1735 YKAQGYA
+1735 YKTQGYA
-1742 NGGFIAGL
+1742 DGGFIAGL
-1750 KKVTFDNGDDM
+1750 KKVTFENNDDM

-1776 EQTRILTKIAS
+1776 EQTQMLTKIAS
-1787 VSSNLYDAALS
+1787 MSTNLYNAALN

-1804 LTKMLTA
+1804 LTKMLNA
-1811 QPSSNLTSVEVP
+1811 QPSGDVTSVAAP

-1862 SGKNSLSKNNY
+1862 SGKNSLAKNNY
-1873 HWK
+1873 RWK

>member
-71 ASAATV
+71 ASAATT

-86 GAAAKAFFVAL
+86 GAAAKSFFVTL
-97 ATNPVTYIAAG
+97 AGNPLTWLAASM
-108 LAVALAATYKIAHA
+108 AVAVVAIAKVTSAFKDSVSAAS
-122 FDDAVEQ
+122 DAK
-129 AQNSA
+129 
-134 SEYQSSQTELSSLN
+134 SEYQSATSELSSAQSELDN
-148 SELETTNSRIKE
+148 AQSQLSELKQKMTSVGGFDKLSLVDQAEFQQLRRTTSELEKQVKYKKQLAQIKASTAAE
-160 IQASGTISLTD
+160 TAVSALETKGAKTLSDRDNLSTFFSGQGSGMGNADRASTSKTVIQSVQQD
-171 EAELSKLKSQR
+171 LSKLK
-182 SELENQI
+182 ELQ
-189 QLQKQL
+189 QKQ
-195 KDGNQQTA
+195 Q
-203 VRDAEKVLTYGNSQ
+203 DAYKNLDSAQ
-217 YEGLSHSPHQGTFN
+217 EGFFG
-231 TNILDRAQTDLSKLQ
+231 K
-246 ELQAKK
+246 
-252 KDLESKLLQANYGSA
+252 
-267 GYKSISKELKKNQSA
+267 
-282 IDKYSESLSEKTTT
+282 DKYKRLIDIYGKDIDEYKNNLSENVAV
-296 IQDQYDTLFSAYQD
+296 IQEQYDTLFSAYQK
-310 GNLSSSQIETM
+310 GTLNEEQIASM
-321 RNAYQVL
+321 REAKQIL
-328 SDIGSVNMTGTEKS
+328 SDYSSLDMTGTEKS

-593 ALGESIDSFQA
+593 KLGESIDSFQA

-646 SGDNQSKSENL
+646 SADDQSKSENY
-657 AELIALKEQKNK
+657 AEMIALQEQKNK
-669 ILLEGMNL
+669 TLMAGMNL
-677 TEEAVITISPKYKMA
+677 TEKAVIEVSPAFKVTDDAIGSLQKMIA
-692 NDSIGKLQ
+692 KGVDKDGKKLTLEKKVKIQ
-700 GLLATGKDF
+700 G
-709 DGNQLSEKAIVS
+709 E
-721 IQTQISNLSSIKGE
+721 ISNLEDMQSVLLEKFHE
-735 ILTAFRDAHPEITAE
+735 THPEITAE
-750 TDTSVAEATFNEW
+750 TDTSEAEATFNEW
-763 INSEEGKKV
+763 VNSEEGKSLKV
-772 EAKVEAKTD
+772 VCDYVVGLQDNPDAMEAAVNYVKDYQEDPDMMDALMNYIKAHQDDPDAVNAWINYVKQSQENPETKDALMNYIKQYQDDPEMQEAMMNYVLQHQDDPNAVNAWLSYIKQHQDDPDGRTTWLTYLKNGQEPPAPKSTNVNYNKGSQASPAPKNTNVNYNKGSQASPVPKSTNVNYNKGSQAAPSSKDAHVNYKKGSQEKPSNLFAKVF
-781 EALQQIADLMGI
+781 
-793 DLGELKVKLGLD
+793 
-805 STDAD
+805 
-810 NKLKATEQSMQS
+810 
-822 LDDSKVINLSAEDN
+822 
-836 ASGTIQS
+836 
-843 VASSVLGIPENE
+843 
-855 VTNLIAQD
+855 
-863 DMTGVVLACAS
+863 
-874 YLGDLPTSVMTQ
+874 Y
-886 MMAQD
+886 
-891 NASGAFQVAVDY
+891 
-903 VRQLNTTTTTTT
+903 
-915 TTSGTDGVVAQ
+915 
-926 LGLVSSAKDSA
+926 
-937 SGSATVNVSSSGAT
+937 
-951 STTGQLGTVKAAAS
+951 
-965 AVGSSNPIVR
+965 
-975 VAANAAQAISTLG
+975 TL
-988 AVSAIRIAG
+988 
-997 KQFKVAAKDAASN
+997 
-1010 TLRSIANKVSG
+1010 T
-1021 LKGKTITITTI
+1021 
-1032 LKTIKETVF
+1032 
-1041 GGGGNG
+1041 GGNNA
-1047 KSFNGTA
+1047 NGTA

-1067 ANGTA
+1067 FNGTA

-1162 DGSNKNSVDWIEI
+1162 DGSNKNSIDWIEI

-1197 LDERTAAYAQAIS
+1197 LDERTVAYSQAIS
-1210 QAQKNLAGQRSAYT
+1210 QAQKNLSGQQSAYT

-1252 GYSDNEQKL
+1252 GYSDDEQKL

-1333 YEDQLAMQQR
+1333 YENQLAMQQR

-1507 KDEKDAIGD
+1507 KDEKNAIGD

-1591 AQEDLED
+1591 AQEDLQD

-1705 ALGHIT
+1705 ALGHVT
-1711 NIKKALYQPSKNTTV
+1711 NIKKTHYQPSKNTTV

>member
-1 MSFKSIGTF
+1 MSFKSIGSF
-10 ISDIQKLKGVAEP
+10 ITQIKELDTAVAT
-23 LDAIKTAA
+23 IKDVESIA
-31 EGLKGVPNIFK
+31 EGLKNLPDVFK
-42 KIAISKSGL
+42 KLAISKSGL
-51 TGDFAAAAADV
+51 TGDAAAAAAEV

-86 GAAAKAFFVAL
+86 GAAAKSFFVAL
-97 ATNPVTYIAAG
+97 ATNWVTY
-108 LAVALAATYKIAHA
+108 AVAALVAVAAIAYKTAHA

-160 IQASGTISLTD
+160 IQSSGTISLTD
-171 EAELSKLKSQR
+171 EAELSKLQAQR
-182 SELENQI
+182 KELEQ
-189 QLQKQL
+189 QVKYKEKLAKT
-195 KDGNQQTA
+195 KATEAAQTA
-203 VRDAEKVLTYGNSQ
+203 TKALETKGVKTLSDRDAASFTGPYQHTTSKNVIESVQK
-217 YEGLSHSPHQGTFN
+217 
-231 TNILDRAQTDLSKLQ
+231 DLRKLQ
-246 ELQAKK
+246 ELK
-252 KDLESKLLQANYGSA
+252 KDQQEAYENFNSTGKDKYKKQVDNYG
-267 GYKSISKELKKNQSA
+267 KE
-282 IDKYSESLSEKTTT
+282 IDEYRDHLSENVSI
-296 IQDQYDTLFSAYQD
+296 IQEQYDTLASAYKKGALNAD
-310 GNLSSSQIETM
+310 QIEAM
-321 RNAYQVL
+321 RSAKQVL
-328 SDIGSVNMTGTEKS
+328 SDYSSIDMTETEKS

-349 FSSDMGHSGIED
+349 FSSDMDHSGIQD

-372 VNEALA
+372 VNQALA
-378 HLGLTAKDLG
+378 RLGLTAKDLG
-388 TNNKD
+388 TNKKD
-393 LRAYFNDI
+393 LRTYFNDI
-401 AKAAEDASSSVQKV
+401 AKSAEEASSSIQKV
-415 DGSFSGIASAFES
+415 DGSFSGIATAFES

-459 QSVSTFMSGSTDI
+459 QSVSTFLSGNTDI

-486 EKYLSKDKEGTY
+486 EKYLSKGSDGAY
-498 STTESGMKQWAKDI
+498 STTASGMKQWAKDI

-573 AELTSLQEL
+573 TELSSLQEL
-582 YDSMDAGDTKK
+582 YDSMDAGKTKNQ
-593 ALGESIDSFQA
+593 LGESIDNFQA

-637 DHVQDIVTN
+637 DYVQEIVKN

-657 AELIALKEQKNK
+657 AELIALQEQKNK
-669 ILLEGMNL
+669 TLMAGMNL
-677 TEEAVITISPKYKMA
+677 TEKAVIEISPEYKMA

-700 GLLATGKDF
+700 GLLASGKDVN
-709 DGNQLSEKAIVS
+709 GNKLSEEAVVT
-721 IQTQISNLSSIKGE
+721 IQTQIANLSALKGK
-735 ILTAFRDAHPEITAE
+735 ILTAFNDAHPEITAE

-772 EAKVEAKTD
+772 EAQVEAKTD
-781 EALQQIADLMGI
+781 EALQQIADLLGM

-805 STDAD
+805 SEDAD

-822 LDDSKVINLSAEDN
+822 LDGNKVISLIAQDD

-843 VASSVLGIPENE
+843 VASAVLGIPENE

-863 DMTGVVLACAS
+863 DMTAVVLACVS
-874 YLGDLPTSVMTQ
+874 YLGDLPTSVVTQ

-891 NASGAFQVAVDY
+891 DASGALRVAVDY
-903 VRQLNTTTTTTT
+903 ARQLNTTTTTTA
-915 TTSGTDGVVAQ
+915 TTSGVGGVLAE
-926 LGLVSSAKDSA
+926 LGLVSSAKDGA
-937 SGSATVNVSSSGAT
+937 NGSATVNVSASGAS
-951 STTGQLGTVKAAAS
+951 STAGQLENVKAGATL
-965 AVGSSNPIVR
+965 VGASNPIVR
-975 VAANAAQAISTLG
+975 VAANATRAIGTLRI
-988 AVSAIRIAG
+988 VSAIRIVD
-997 KQFKVAAKDAASN
+997 KQFRIVAQDAASAAISRIKN
-1010 TLRSIANKVSG
+1010 SVSG
-1021 LKGKTITITTI
+1021 LRDKRIAITTVF
-1032 LKTIKETVF
+1032 KTIKETIIKAVT
-1041 GGGGNG
+1041 GQNA
-1047 KSFNGTA
+1047 NGTA
-1054 HFNGTARSQQNSH
+1054 HFNGTARVRQNAH

-1155 ASGTAFA
+1155 ASGTALA
-1162 DGSNKNSVDWIEI
+1162 DGTNKNTVDWIEVI
-1175 VLKRLSTALDK
+1175 LKRLSTALDK

-1197 LDERTAAYAQAIS
+1197 LDERSVAYSQAIS
-1210 QAQKNLAGQRSAYT
+1210 QAQKNLSGQKSAYT
-1224 AYMKAANEVK
+1224 AYLKAANEVK
-1234 LSESLKARV
+1234 LSEGLKARV
-1243 RDGGYYVYD
+1243 RDGAYYTYD
-1252 GYSDNEQKL
+1252 GYSDDEQKL

-1291 DQFSAIEK
+1291 EQFSAIEK

-1322 EARGHFASSLN
+1322 EARGRFASSLD

-1343 IRDKYVLEMNE
+1343 IRDKYALEIDE

-1365 GAVKQWSD
+1365 GAVRQWSD

-1392 DKSVADLQQTMRE
+1392 DKSVAELQQTMRE
-1405 LDWDKFDWAEDRI
+1405 LDWDKFDWIEDRI
-1418 SQLTQESDFLID
+1418 SQVTQESDFLMD
-1430 LLDGKKTVNDD
+1430 LLDGKNTVNDD
-1441 GSFTDEGNAIA
+1441 GSFTDEGKAIA

-1467 DYADAI
+1467 DYADEME
-1473 KKIDAELANDP
+1473 KINAELANDP
-1484 SNQNLVERREKLLE
+1484 SNQNLIERREKLLE

-1591 AQEDLED
+1591 AQEDLQD

-1612 DQLQTEHED
+1612 DQLESDHEK

-1627 DDLQAAV
+1627 DDLQSAV
-1634 DEFINSSNIN
+1634 DDFINTANIN

-1661 TISDT
+1661 TISDA
-1666 LTKSFNTSTNTLGE
+1666 LTKSFSNSTGTLGN

-1685 DISISTLASKIE
+1685 NLSIVSLQATLENLTRNGILGNITNVKKVNIPISTSE
-1697 SWIRRSNS
+1697 VTGS
-1705 ALGHIT
+1705 
-1711 NIKKALYQPSKNTTV
+1711 
-1726 SGKGSKSKN
+1726 GSKSKN

-1742 NGGFIAGL
+1742 DGGFIAGL
-1750 KKVTFDNGDDM
+1750 KKVTFENNDDM

-1776 EQTRILTKIAS
+1776 EQTQMLTKIAS
-1787 VSSNLYDAALS
+1787 MSTNLYNAALN

-1804 LTKMLTA
+1804 LTKMLKA
-1811 QPSSNLTSVEVP
+1811 QPSGDVTSVAAP

-1846 DKQYERMMKDM
+1846 DKQYECMMKDM

-1873 HWK
+1873 RWK

>member
-1 MSFKSIGTF
+1 MVDGIK
-10 ISDIQKLKGVAEP
+10 DV
-23 LDAIKTAA
+23 KTAA
-31 EGLKGVPNIFK
+31 KGLENLPNAFK
-42 KIAISKSGL
+42 KLAISKSGL
-51 TGDFAAAAADV
+51 TGEAAAAAADV

-71 ASAATV
+71 ASAATT

-86 GAAAKAFFVAL
+86 GAAAKSFFVTL
-97 ATNPVTYIAAG
+97 AGNPLTWLAASM
-108 LAVALAATYKIAHA
+108 AVAVVAIAKVTSAFKDSVSAAS
-122 FDDAVEQ
+122 DAK
-129 AQNSA
+129 
-134 SEYQSSQTELSSLN
+134 SEYQSATSELSSAQSELDN
-148 SELETTNSRIKE
+148 AQSQLSELKQKMTSVGGFDKLSLVDQAEFQQLRRTTSELEKQVKYKKQLAQIKASTAAE
-160 IQASGTISLTD
+160 TAVSALETKGAKTLSDRDNLSTFFSGQGSGMGNADRASTSKTVIQSVQQD
-171 EAELSKLKSQR
+171 LSKLK
-182 SELENQI
+182 ELQ
-189 QLQKQL
+189 QKQ
-195 KDGNQQTA
+195 Q
-203 VRDAEKVLTYGNSQ
+203 DAYKNLDSAQ
-217 YEGLSHSPHQGTFN
+217 EGFFG
-231 TNILDRAQTDLSKLQ
+231 K
-246 ELQAKK
+246 
-252 KDLESKLLQANYGSA
+252 
-267 GYKSISKELKKNQSA
+267 
-282 IDKYSESLSEKTTT
+282 DKYKRLIDIYGKDIDEYKNNLSENVAV
-296 IQDQYDTLFSAYQD
+296 IQEQYDTLFSAYQK
-310 GNLSSSQIETM
+310 GTLNEEQIASM
-321 RNAYQVL
+321 REAKQIL
-328 SDIGSVNMTGTEKS
+328 SDYSSLDMTGTEKS

-593 ALGESIDSFQA
+593 KLGESIDSFQA

-646 SGDNQSKSENL
+646 SADDQSKSENY
-657 AELIALKEQKNK
+657 AEMIALQEQKNK
-669 ILLEGMNL
+669 TLMAGMNL
-677 TEEAVITISPKYKMA
+677 TEKAVIEVSPAFKVTDDAIGSLQKMIA
-692 NDSIGKLQ
+692 KGVDKDGKKLTLEKKVKIQ
-700 GLLATGKDF
+700 G
-709 DGNQLSEKAIVS
+709 E
-721 IQTQISNLSSIKGE
+721 ISNLEDMQSVLLEKFHE
-735 ILTAFRDAHPEITAE
+735 THPEITAE
-750 TDTSVAEATFNEW
+750 TDTSEAEATFNEW
-763 INSEEGKKV
+763 VNSEEGKSLKV
-772 EAKVEAKTD
+772 VCDYVVGLQDNPDAMEAAVNYVKDYQEDPDMMDALMNYIKAHQDDPDAVNAWINYVKQSQENPETKDALMNYIKQYQDDPEMQEAMMNYVLQHQDDPNAVNAWLSYIKQHQDDPDGRTTWLTYLKNGQEPPAPKSTNVNYNKGSQASPAPKNTNVNYNKGSQASPVPKSTNVNYNKGSQAAPSSKDAHVNYKKGSQEKPSNLFAKVF
-781 EALQQIADLMGI
+781 
-793 DLGELKVKLGLD
+793 
-805 STDAD
+805 
-810 NKLKATEQSMQS
+810 
-822 LDDSKVINLSAEDN
+822 
-836 ASGTIQS
+836 
-843 VASSVLGIPENE
+843 
-855 VTNLIAQD
+855 
-863 DMTGVVLACAS
+863 
-874 YLGDLPTSVMTQ
+874 Y
-886 MMAQD
+886 
-891 NASGAFQVAVDY
+891 
-903 VRQLNTTTTTTT
+903 
-915 TTSGTDGVVAQ
+915 
-926 LGLVSSAKDSA
+926 
-937 SGSATVNVSSSGAT
+937 
-951 STTGQLGTVKAAAS
+951 
-965 AVGSSNPIVR
+965 
-975 VAANAAQAISTLG
+975 TL
-988 AVSAIRIAG
+988 
-997 KQFKVAAKDAASN
+997 
-1010 TLRSIANKVSG
+1010 T
-1021 LKGKTITITTI
+1021 
-1032 LKTIKETVF
+1032 
-1041 GGGGNG
+1041 GGNNA
-1047 KSFNGTA
+1047 NGTA

-1067 ANGTA
+1067 FNGTA

-1162 DGSNKNSVDWIEI
+1162 DGSNKNSIDWIEI

-1197 LDERTAAYAQAIS
+1197 LDERTVAYSQAIS
-1210 QAQKNLAGQRSAYT
+1210 QAQKNLSGQQSAYT

-1252 GYSDNEQKL
+1252 GYSDDEQKL

-1333 YEDQLAMQQR
+1333 YENQLAMQQR

-1591 AQEDLED
+1591 AQEDLQD

-1705 ALGHIT
+1705 ALGHVT
-1711 NIKKALYQPSKNTTV
+1711 NIKKTHYQPSKNTTV

-1804 LTKMLTA
+1804 LTKMLTV
-1811 QPSSNLTSVEVP
+1811 QPSSNMTSVEVP

>member
-71 ASAATV
+71 ASAATT

-86 GAAAKAFFVAL
+86 GAAAKSFFVTL
-97 ATNPVTYIAAG
+97 AGNPLTWLAASM
-108 LAVALAATYKIAHA
+108 AVAVVAIAKVTSAFKDSVSAAS
-122 FDDAVEQ
+122 DAK
-129 AQNSA
+129 
-134 SEYQSSQTELSSLN
+134 SEYQSATSELSSAQSELDN
-148 SELETTNSRIKE
+148 AQSQLSELKQKMTSVGGFDKLSLVDQAEFQQLRRTTSELEKQVKYKKQLAQIKASTAAE
-160 IQASGTISLTD
+160 TAVSALETKGAKTLSDRDNLSTFSSGQGSGMGNADRASTSKTVIQSVQQD
-171 EAELSKLKSQR
+171 LSKLK
-182 SELENQI
+182 ELQ
-189 QLQKQL
+189 QKQ
-195 KDGNQQTA
+195 Q
-203 VRDAEKVLTYGNSQ
+203 DAYKNLDSAQ
-217 YEGLSHSPHQGTFN
+217 EGFFG
-231 TNILDRAQTDLSKLQ
+231 K
-246 ELQAKK
+246 
-252 KDLESKLLQANYGSA
+252 
-267 GYKSISKELKKNQSA
+267 
-282 IDKYSESLSEKTTT
+282 DKYKRLIDIYGKDIDEYKNNLSENVAV
-296 IQDQYDTLFSAYQD
+296 IQEQYDTLFSAYQK
-310 GNLSSSQIETM
+310 GTLNEEQIASM
-321 RNAYQVL
+321 REAKQIL
-328 SDIGSVNMTGTEKS
+328 SDYSSLDMTGTEKS

-593 ALGESIDSFQA
+593 KLGESIDSFQA

-646 SGDNQSKSENL
+646 SADDQSKSENY
-657 AELIALKEQKNK
+657 AEMIALQEQKNK
-669 ILLEGMNL
+669 TLMAGMNL
-677 TEEAVITISPKYKMA
+677 TEKAVIEVSPAFKVTDDA
-692 NDSIGKLQ
+692 IGSLQNMIAKGVDKDGKKLTLEKKVKIQ
-700 GLLATGKDF
+700 G
-709 DGNQLSEKAIVS
+709 E
-721 IQTQISNLSSIKGE
+721 ISNLEDMQSVLLEKFHE
-735 ILTAFRDAHPEITAE
+735 THPEITAE
-750 TDTSVAEATFNEW
+750 TDTSEAEATFNEW
-763 INSEEGKKV
+763 VNSEEGKSLKV
-772 EAKVEAKTD
+772 VCDYVVGLQDNPDAMEAAVNYVKDYQEDPDMMDALMNYIKAHQDDPDAVNAWINYVKQSQENPETKDALMNYIKQYQDDPEMQEAMMNYVLQHQDDPNAVNAWLSYIKQHQDDPDGRTTWLTYLKNGQEPPAPKSTNVNYNKGSQASPAPKNTNVNYNKGSQASPVPKSTNVNYNKGSQAAPSSKDAHVNYKKGSQEKPSNLFAKVF
-781 EALQQIADLMGI
+781 
-793 DLGELKVKLGLD
+793 
-805 STDAD
+805 
-810 NKLKATEQSMQS
+810 
-822 LDDSKVINLSAEDN
+822 
-836 ASGTIQS
+836 
-843 VASSVLGIPENE
+843 
-855 VTNLIAQD
+855 
-863 DMTGVVLACAS
+863 
-874 YLGDLPTSVMTQ
+874 Y
-886 MMAQD
+886 
-891 NASGAFQVAVDY
+891 
-903 VRQLNTTTTTTT
+903 
-915 TTSGTDGVVAQ
+915 
-926 LGLVSSAKDSA
+926 
-937 SGSATVNVSSSGAT
+937 
-951 STTGQLGTVKAAAS
+951 
-965 AVGSSNPIVR
+965 
-975 VAANAAQAISTLG
+975 TL
-988 AVSAIRIAG
+988 
-997 KQFKVAAKDAASN
+997 
-1010 TLRSIANKVSG
+1010 T
-1021 LKGKTITITTI
+1021 
-1032 LKTIKETVF
+1032 
-1041 GGGGNG
+1041 GGNNA
-1047 KSFNGTA
+1047 NGTA

-1067 ANGTA
+1067 FNGTA

-1162 DGSNKNSVDWIEI
+1162 DGSNKNSIDWIEI

-1197 LDERTAAYAQAIS
+1197 LDERTVAYSQAIS
-1210 QAQKNLAGQRSAYT
+1210 QAQKNLSGQQSAYT

-1252 GYSDNEQKL
+1252 GYSDDEQKL

-1333 YEDQLAMQQR
+1333 YENQLAMQQR

-1507 KDEKDAIGD
+1507 KDEKNAIGD

-1591 AQEDLED
+1591 AQEDLQD

-1705 ALGHIT
+1705 ALGHVT
-1711 NIKKALYQPSKNTTV
+1711 NIKKTHYQPSKNTTV

-1804 LTKMLTA
+1804 LTKMLTV
-1811 QPSSNLTSVEVP
+1811 QPSSNMTSVEVP

>member
-1 MSFKSIGTF
+1 M
-10 ISDIQKLKGVAEP
+10 QNL
-23 LDAIKTAA
+23 
-31 EGLKGVPNIFK
+31 PNVFK
-42 KIAISKSGL
+42 KLAISKSGL
-51 TGDFAAAAADV
+51 VGEAADAAAEV

-77 GFGAALSAA
+77 GFGAALSAT
-86 GAAAKAFFVAL
+86 GAAAKAFLVSL
-97 ATNPVTYIAAG
+97 ATNPVTYIVAA
-108 LAVALAATYKIAHA
+108 LAVAAAVAYKTAHA

-148 SELETTNSRIKE
+148 SELDTTNSRIKE

-171 EAELSKLKSQR
+171 EAELSKLQAQR
-182 SELENQI
+182 KELEQ
-189 QLQKQL
+189 QVKYKEKLAKT
-195 KDGNQQTA
+195 KATEAAQTA
-203 VRDAEKVLTYGNSQ
+203 TKALETKGVKTLSDRDAVSMTGPYQHTTSNNVIESVQK
-217 YEGLSHSPHQGTFN
+217 
-231 TNILDRAQTDLSKLQ
+231 DLRKLQ
-246 ELQAKK
+246 ELKK
-252 KDLESKLLQANYGSA
+252 ERQEAYENFDDTGKNKYKKQVDNYD
-267 GYKSISKELKKNQSA
+267 KE
-282 IDKYSESLSEKTTT
+282 IDEYRDHLSENVSI
-296 IQDQYDTLFSAYQD
+296 IQEQYDTLASAYKKGILNTD
-310 GNLSSSQIETM
+310 QIEAM
-321 RNAYQVL
+321 RSAKQVL
-328 SDIGSVNMTGTEKS
+328 SDYSSIDMTETEKS

-349 FSSDMGHSGIED
+349 FSSDMDHSGIQD

-388 TNNKD
+388 TNSKD
-393 LRAYFNDI
+393 LRTYFNDL

-415 DGSFSGIASAFES
+415 DGSFSGIATAFES

-438 LDFLSKANQLKKAG
+438 LDFLSQANQLKKAG

-459 QSVSTFMSGSTDI
+459 QSVSTFLSGSTDI
-472 KSSLENYQKNVDYL
+472 KSSLKDYQKNVEYL
-486 EKYLSKDKEGTY
+486 EKYLSKDKEGAY

-573 AELTSLQEL
+573 TELSSLQEL
-582 YDSMDAGDTKK
+582 YDSMDAGDTKNK
-593 ALGESIDSFQA
+593 LGESIDSFQA

-637 DHVQDIVTN
+637 DHVQEIVKN

-657 AELIALKEQKNK
+657 AELIALQEQKNK
-669 ILLEGMNL
+669 TLMAGMNL
-677 TEEAVITISPKYKMA
+677 TEKAVIEISPEYKMA

-700 GLLATGKDF
+700 GLLASGKDVN
-709 DGNQLSEKAIVS
+709 GNKLSEEAVVT
-721 IQTQISNLSSIKGE
+721 IQTQIANLSALKGE
-735 ILTAFRDAHPEITAE
+735 ILTAFNDAHPEITAE

-772 EAKVEAKTD
+772 EAQVEAKTD
-781 EALQQIADLMGI
+781 EALQQVADLMGM

-805 STDAD
+805 SEDAD

-822 LDDSKVINLSAEDN
+822 LDGNKVISLIAQDD

-843 VASSVLGIPENE
+843 VASAVLGIPENE

-863 DMTGVVLACAS
+863 DMTAVVLACVS
-874 YLGDLPTSVMTQ
+874 YLGDLPTSVVTQ

-891 NASGAFQVAVDY
+891 DASGALSVAVAY
-903 VRQLNTTTTTTT
+903 AKQLNTTTTTTA
-915 TTSGTDGVVAQ
+915 TTSGVDGVLAE
-926 LGLVSSAKDSA
+926 LGLVSSAKDGA
-937 SGSATVNVSSSGAT
+937 NGSATVNVSASGAS
-951 STTGQLGTVKAAAS
+951 STAGQLGSVKATAAS
-965 AVGSSNPIVR
+965 VGASNPIVR
-975 VAANAAQAISTLG
+975 VTANALAATATL
-988 AVSAIRIAG
+988 AMVSAIRIAG
-997 KQFKVAAKDAASN
+997 KSFGIAAKDNASSTIN
-1010 TLRSIANKVSG
+1010 SIANKVSG

-1032 LKTIKETVF
+1032 LQTIKETIF
-1041 GGGGNG
+1041 
-1047 KSFNGTA
+1047 KSSKKGVDAVSSAGFNGSA
-1054 HFNGTARSQQNSH
+1054 HFNGTARTQSNAH

-1137 NSHARVYGTNAN
+1137 NSHARIYGTNAN
-1149 GSPTAF
+1149 GSPTSFATGTAF
-1155 ASGTAFA
+1155 TSGTALA
-1162 DGSNKNSVDWIEI
+1162 DGTNKNTIDWIEVI
-1175 VLKRLSTALDK
+1175 LKRLSTALDK

-1197 LDERTAAYAQAIS
+1197 LDERSVAYSQAIA
-1210 QAQKNLAGQRSAYT
+1210 QAQKNLSGQRSAYT
-1224 AYMKAANEVK
+1224 AYLKAANEVK
-1234 LSESLKARV
+1234 LSESLKTRV
-1243 RDGGYYVYD
+1243 RDGAFYTYD
-1252 GYSDNEQKL
+1252 GYSDDEQKL
-1261 IEQYKK
+1261 VEQYKK

-1291 DQFSAIEK
+1291 EQFSAIEK

-1310 YQTEYENKVSIA
+1310 YQTEYENSVSIA
-1322 EARGHFASSLN
+1322 EARGRFASSLN

-1343 IRDKYVLEMNE
+1343 IRDKYALEMDE

-1365 GAVKQWSD
+1365 GAVRQWSD

-1392 DKSVADLQQTMRE
+1392 DKSVAELQQTMRE

-1430 LLDGKKTVNDD
+1430 LLDGKDTVNDD
-1441 GSFTDEGNAIA
+1441 GSFTDEGKAIA

-1467 DYADAI
+1467 DYADEM

-1484 SNQNLVERREKLLE
+1484 SNQNLIERREKLLE

-1543 KDLYDYQKKIAS
+1543 QDLYDYQKKIAS

-1591 AQEDLED
+1591 AQEDLQD

-1612 DQLQTEHED
+1612 DQLESDHEK

-1627 DDLQAAV
+1627 DDLQSAV
-1634 DEFINSSNIN
+1634 DEFINTANIN

-1666 LTKSFNTSTNTLGE
+1666 LTKSFDKSTSTLGD

-1685 DISISTLASKIE
+1685 DLSIALLATTLENLARNGNYSI
-1697 SWIRRSNS
+1697 
-1705 ALGHIT
+1705 LDHIT
-1711 NIKKALYQPSKNTTV
+1711 NIKKVDLPTGNSTKITG
-1726 SGKGSKSKN
+1726 SGTKSKN
-1735 YKAQGYA
+1735 YKTQGYA
-1742 NGGFIAGL
+1742 DGGFIAGL
-1750 KKVTFDNGDDM
+1750 KKVTFENNDDM

-1776 EQTRILTKIAS
+1776 EQTQMLTKIAS
-1787 VSSNLYDAALS
+1787 MSTNLYNAALN

-1804 LTKMLTA
+1804 LTKMLNA
-1811 QPSSNLTSVEVP
+1811 QPSGDVTSVAAP

-1873 HWK
+1873 RWK

>member
-1 MSFKSIGTF
+1 MVEGIK
-10 ISDIQKLKGVAEP
+10 DVKAAAKGLEN
-23 LDAIKTAA
+23 L
-31 EGLKGVPNIFK
+31 PNVFK
-42 KIAISKSGL
+42 KLAISKSGL
-51 TGDFAAAAADV
+51 TGEAAAAAAEV

-86 GAAAKAFFVAL
+86 GAAAKAFFVSL
-97 ATNPVTYIAAG
+97 ATNPITYIVAG
-108 LAVALAATYKIAHA
+108 LVAVAAIAYKTAHA

-148 SELETTNSRIKE
+148 SELDTTNSRIKE
-160 IQASGTISLTD
+160 IQSSGTISLTD
-171 EAELSKLKSQR
+171 EAELSKLQAQR
-182 SELENQI
+182 KELEQ
-189 QLQKQL
+189 QVKYKEKLAKT
-195 KDGNQQTA
+195 KATEAAQTA
-203 VRDAEKVLTYGNSQ
+203 TKALETKGVKTLSDRDAVSMTGPYQ
-217 YEGLSHSPHQGTFN
+217 HVTSHNVIEAVQK
-231 TNILDRAQTDLSKLQ
+231 DLRKLQ
-246 ELQAKK
+246 ELK
-252 KDLESKLLQANYGSA
+252 KDQQEAYENFNSTGDDKYKKQIDNYG
-267 GYKSISKELKKNQSA
+267 KE
-282 IDKYSESLSEKTTT
+282 IDEYRDHLSENVSI
-296 IQDQYDTLFSAYQD
+296 IQEQYDTLASAYKKGALNAD
-310 GNLSSSQIETM
+310 QIEAM
-321 RNAYQVL
+321 RSAKQVL
-328 SDIGSVNMTGTEKS
+328 SDYSSIDMTETEKS

-349 FSSDMGHSGIED
+349 FSSDMGHSGIQD

-388 TNNKD
+388 TNSKD

-415 DGSFSGIASAFES
+415 DGSFSGIATAFES

-438 LDFLSKANQLKKAG
+438 LDFLSQANQLKKAG

-459 QSVSTFMSGSTDI
+459 QSVSTFLSGNTDI

-486 EKYLSKDKEGTY
+486 EKYLSKDKEGAY

-539 AGVLELALSAFQDY
+539 AGVLELALSAFKDY

-573 AELTSLQEL
+573 TELSSLQEL
-582 YDSMDAGDTKK
+582 YDSMDAGDTKDK
-593 ALGESIDSFQA
+593 LGESIDSFQA

-637 DHVQDIVTN
+637 DHVQEIVKN

-657 AELIALKEQKNK
+657 AELIALQEQKNK
-669 ILLEGMNL
+669 TLMAGMNL
-677 TEEAVITISPKYKMA
+677 TEKAVIEISPEYKMA

-700 GLLATGKDF
+700 GLLASGKDVN
-709 DGNQLSEKAIVS
+709 GNKLSEEAVVT
-721 IQTQISNLSSIKGE
+721 IQTQIANLSKLKGE
-735 ILTAFRDAHPEITAE
+735 ILTAFNDAHPEITAE

-772 EAKVEAKTD
+772 EAQVEAKTD
-781 EALQQIADLMGI
+781 EALQQIANLMGI

-805 STDAD
+805 SEDAD

-822 LDDSKVINLSAEDN
+822 LDGNKVISLIAQDD

-843 VASSVLGIPENE
+843 VASAVLGIPENE

-863 DMTGVVLACAS
+863 DMTAVVLACVS
-874 YLGDLPTSVMTQ
+874 YLGDLPASVVTQ

-891 NASGAFQVAVDY
+891 DASGALRVAVGY
-903 VRQLNTTTTTTT
+903 ARQLNTTTTTTA

-937 SGSATVNVSSSGAT
+937 SGNATVNVSSSGAS

-965 AVGSSNPIVR
+965 AVGASNPIVR
-975 VAANAAQAISTLG
+975 VAANAAQAIATLG
-988 AVSAIRIAG
+988 VVSAIRIAG
-997 KQFKVAAKDAASN
+997 KQFKVAAKDAATS
-1010 TLRSIANKVSG
+1010 TLNSIANKVSG

-1032 LKTIKETVF
+1032 WQTIKKTIF
-1041 GGGGNG
+1041 GDNSGG
-1047 KSFNGTA
+1047 KQFNGTA
-1054 HFNGTARSQQNSH
+1054 HFNGTARVRPNAH

-1149 GSPTAF
+1149 GSPASFAAGTAF
-1155 ASGTAFA
+1155 ASGTALA
-1162 DGSNKNSVDWIEI
+1162 DGTNKNTVDWIEI
-1175 VLKRLSTALDK
+1175 KLKRLTTALEK
-1186 FTTAAENAYRQ
+1186 FTTSAENAYHR
-1197 LDERTAAYAQAIS
+1197 LDERSIAYSQSIA
-1210 QAQKNLAGQRSAYT
+1210 QAQKNLSGQREAYK
-1224 AYMKAANEVK
+1224 AYLKAANEVK

-1243 RDGGYYVYD
+1243 RDGAYYTYD
-1252 GYSDNEQKL
+1252 GYSDDEQKL

-1299 HFDNEMSMLED
+1299 HFDNEMSLLED
-1310 YQTEYENKVSIA
+1310 FQSGYENNVSLA
-1322 EARGHFASSLN
+1322 EAKGHFASVDD

-1343 IRDKYVLEMNE
+1343 IRDKYTLEMNE
-1354 LQTQLDKAVSS
+1354 LQAQLDKAVNS

-1385 VIGIQKV
+1385 ALGIQKV

-1418 SQLTQESDFLID
+1418 SQLTQESDFLMD

-1441 GSFTDEGNAIA
+1441 GSLTDEGKAIA

-1467 DYADAI
+1467 DYADEM

-1484 SNQNLVERREKLLE
+1484 SNQNLIERREKLLE

-1507 KDEKDAIGD
+1507 KDEKDAIED
-1516 LIEDGIKKQQDA
+1516 LVKDGIEKQKDA

-1591 AQEDLED
+1591 AQEDLQD

-1612 DQLQTEHED
+1612 DQLESDHEK
-1621 FLNARL
+1621 FLNTRL
-1627 DDLQAAV
+1627 DDLQSAV
-1634 DEFINSSNIN
+1634 DDFINTANIN
-1644 SSEIMDTLNKV
+1644 STEIMDTLNKV

-1666 LTKSFNTSTNTLGE
+1666 LTKSFDKSTNTLGD

-1685 DISISTLASKIE
+1685 DLSIALLATTLENLA
-1697 SWIRRSNS
+1697 RNS
-1705 ALGHIT
+1705 SYSILDHIT
-1711 NIKKALYQPSKNTTV
+1711 NIKKVDLPT
-1726 SGKGSKSKN
+1726 GSSTKVTGTGTKSKN
-1735 YKAQGYA
+1735 YKTQGYA
-1742 NGGFIAGL
+1742 DGGFIAGL
-1750 KKVTFDNGDDM
+1750 KKVTFENNDDM

-1776 EQTRILTKIAS
+1776 EQTQMLTKIAS
-1787 VSSNLYDAALS
+1787 MSTNLYTAALN
-1798 ASTIPS
+1798 ASTIPN
-1804 LTKMLTA
+1804 LTKMLNA
-1811 QPSSNLTSVEVP
+1811 QPSGDVTSVAAP

>member
-1 MSFKSIGTF
+1 MVDGIK
-10 ISDIQKLKGVAEP
+10 DV
-23 LDAIKTAA
+23 KTAA
-31 EGLKGVPNIFK
+31 KGLENLPNAFK
-42 KIAISKSGL
+42 KLAISKSGL
-51 TGDFAAAAADV
+51 TGEAAAAAADV

-71 ASAATV
+71 ASAATT

-86 GAAAKAFFVAL
+86 GAAAKSFFVTL
-97 ATNPVTYIAAG
+97 AGNPLTWLAASM
-108 LAVALAATYKIAHA
+108 AVAVVAIAKVTSAFKDSVSAAS
-122 FDDAVEQ
+122 DAK
-129 AQNSA
+129 
-134 SEYQSSQTELSSLN
+134 SEYQSATSELSSAQSELDN
-148 SELETTNSRIKE
+148 AQSQLSELKQKMTSVGGFDKLSLVDQAEFQQLRRTTSELEKQVKYKKQLAQIKASTAAE
-160 IQASGTISLTD
+160 TAVSALETKGAKTLSDRDNLSTFFSGQGSGMGNADRASTSKTVIQSVQQD
-171 EAELSKLKSQR
+171 LSKLK
-182 SELENQI
+182 ELQ
-189 QLQKQL
+189 QKQ
-195 KDGNQQTA
+195 Q
-203 VRDAEKVLTYGNSQ
+203 DAYKNLDSAQ
-217 YEGLSHSPHQGTFN
+217 EGFFG
-231 TNILDRAQTDLSKLQ
+231 K
-246 ELQAKK
+246 
-252 KDLESKLLQANYGSA
+252 
-267 GYKSISKELKKNQSA
+267 
-282 IDKYSESLSEKTTT
+282 DKYKRLIDIYGKDIDEYKNNLSENVAV
-296 IQDQYDTLFSAYQD
+296 IQEQYDTLFSAYQK
-310 GNLSSSQIETM
+310 GTLNEEQIASM
-321 RNAYQVL
+321 REAKQIL
-328 SDIGSVNMTGTEKS
+328 SDYSSLDMTGTEKS

-593 ALGESIDSFQA
+593 KLGESIDSFQA

-646 SGDNQSKSENL
+646 SADDQSKSENY
-657 AELIALKEQKNK
+657 AEMIALQEQKNK
-669 ILLEGMNL
+669 TLMAGMNL
-677 TEEAVITISPKYKMA
+677 TEKAVIEVSPAFKVTDDAIGSLQKMIA
-692 NDSIGKLQ
+692 KGVDKDGKKLTLEKKVKIQ
-700 GLLATGKDF
+700 G
-709 DGNQLSEKAIVS
+709 E
-721 IQTQISNLSSIKGE
+721 ISNLEDMQSVLLEKFHE
-735 ILTAFRDAHPEITAE
+735 THPEITAE
-750 TDTSVAEATFNEW
+750 TDTSEAEATFNEW
-763 INSEEGKKV
+763 VNSEEGKSLKV
-772 EAKVEAKTD
+772 VCDYVVGLQDNPDAMEAAVNYVKDYQEDPDMMDALMNYIKAHQDDPDAVNAWINYVKQSQENPETKDALMNYIKQYQDDPEMQEAMMNYVLQHQDDPNAVNAWLSYIKQHQDDPDGRTTWLTYLKNGQEPPAPKSTNVNYNKGSQASPAPKNTNVNYNKGSQASPVPKSTNVNYNKGSQAAPSSKDAHVNYKKGSQEKPSNLFAKVF
-781 EALQQIADLMGI
+781 
-793 DLGELKVKLGLD
+793 
-805 STDAD
+805 
-810 NKLKATEQSMQS
+810 
-822 LDDSKVINLSAEDN
+822 
-836 ASGTIQS
+836 
-843 VASSVLGIPENE
+843 
-855 VTNLIAQD
+855 
-863 DMTGVVLACAS
+863 
-874 YLGDLPTSVMTQ
+874 Y
-886 MMAQD
+886 
-891 NASGAFQVAVDY
+891 
-903 VRQLNTTTTTTT
+903 
-915 TTSGTDGVVAQ
+915 
-926 LGLVSSAKDSA
+926 
-937 SGSATVNVSSSGAT
+937 
-951 STTGQLGTVKAAAS
+951 
-965 AVGSSNPIVR
+965 
-975 VAANAAQAISTLG
+975 TL
-988 AVSAIRIAG
+988 
-997 KQFKVAAKDAASN
+997 
-1010 TLRSIANKVSG
+1010 T
-1021 LKGKTITITTI
+1021 
-1032 LKTIKETVF
+1032 
-1041 GGGGNG
+1041 GGNNA
-1047 KSFNGTA
+1047 NGTA

-1067 ANGTA
+1067 FNGTA

-1162 DGSNKNSVDWIEI
+1162 DGSNKNSIDWIEI

-1197 LDERTAAYAQAIS
+1197 LDERTVAYSQAIS
-1210 QAQKNLAGQRSAYT
+1210 QAQKNLSGQQSAYT

-1252 GYSDNEQKL
+1252 GYSDDEQKL

-1333 YEDQLAMQQR
+1333 YENQLAMQQR

-1591 AQEDLED
+1591 AQEDLQD

-1705 ALGHIT
+1705 ALGHVT
-1711 NIKKALYQPSKNTTV
+1711 NIKKTHYQPSKNTTV